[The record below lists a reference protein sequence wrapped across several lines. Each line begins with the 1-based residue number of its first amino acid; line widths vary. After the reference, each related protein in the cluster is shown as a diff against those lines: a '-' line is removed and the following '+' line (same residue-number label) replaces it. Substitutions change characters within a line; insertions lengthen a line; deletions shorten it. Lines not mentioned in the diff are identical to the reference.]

1 VHLTLER
8 VLAHP
13 SLTPGEPRVRAG
25 SAGLQRRV
33 RWIHSSEVIE
43 IASLLRGGE
52 LLLTGGEML
61 AGATPADQ
69 RRYVR
74 QLSERNVAGV
84 AIEVGRSLPD
94 VPAAVLNEADALG
107 FPVIELCGRVPF
119 VDVAEAVNA
128 ELVDESVTRL
138 RYGGELAHALSGILA
153 RGGDL
158 RALLELLGQR
168 TGMPV
173 ALFTSAGRLIS
184 AYPGGGD
191 APPADPPPPPLAA
204 TTSRIS
210 VRGAHAATLVFSP
223 GPDADLDL
231 LAIVS
236 ERASEAIGL
245 ALLRSHP
252 PSTRDF
258 AASELARAASLTP
271 QQRGRL
277 IHLGELIG
285 FDPEDPVVGVALVTA
300 ATSAGLPGLDDLLR
314 RHGRIAMD
322 TADTEVRAIVSLPD
336 RRGAAVHRKALV
348 AQLREWA
355 CDLDAVVVGVG
366 PVVPDLASVPTSM
379 EPAVSSVRHRSVYGP
394 GSVIDATAT
403 AIELLLG
410 TEDLRLRREQFVR
423 GQLAMLLSLRPGERD
438 TLMHTLE
445 VYLDSG
451 CSKTR
456 TAEVLHLQRQS
467 LYGRLERA
475 FGMIGGDPTG
485 TDRVLPLH
493 LALRLR
499 HGLQP
504 EADRPAR

>member
-1 VHLTLER
+1 MHLTLER
-8 VLAHP
+8 VLAHAA
-13 SLTPGEPRVRAG
+13 LAPGDPHVRAG
-25 SAGLQRRV
+25 VTGLQRRV

-61 AGATPADQ
+61 AGAPPPDQ

-74 QLSERNVAGV
+74 QLAERNVAGV
-84 AIEVGRSLPD
+84 AIEIGPSLPAL
-94 VPAAVLNEADALG
+94 PAAVLSEADSLG
-107 FPVIELCGRVPF
+107 FPVIELRRRVPF

-138 RYGGELAHALSGILA
+138 RYGGELAHDLSGILA

-158 RALLELLGQR
+158 RELLELLGQR
-168 TGMPV
+168 TGVPV

-184 AYPGGGD
+184 AFPGGDDD
-191 APPADPPPPPLAA
+191 APATDPPPPPLGA
-204 TTSRIS
+204 TSRIS

-223 GPDADLDL
+223 GPDTDLDL

-258 AASELARAASLTP
+258 AASELARTACRVP
-271 QQRGRL
+271 QERGRL
-277 IHLGELIG
+277 IHLGRLIG
-285 FDPEDPVVGVALVTA
+285 FDPEDPVVGVALATA

-322 TADTEVRAIVSLPD
+322 TADTEIRAVVSLPD
-336 RRGAAVHRKALV
+336 RRGAATHRTALV

-355 CDLDAVVVGVG
+355 RDLDAVVVGVG

-379 EPAVSSVRHRSVYGP
+379 EPAVSSVQQRSAYGP
-394 GSVIDATAT
+394 GSVVDATAT
-403 AIELLLG
+403 AIEMLLG
-410 TEDLRLRREQFVR
+410 TEDLRSRREQFVR
-423 GQLAMLLSLRPGERD
+423 GQLAMLLSLRPAERE

-499 HGLQP
+499 HGP
-504 EADRPAR
+504 

>member
-13 SLTPGEPRVRAG
+13 SLTPGAPCVRAG

-33 RWIHSSEVIE
+33 RWIHSSEVME

-52 LLLTGGEML
+52 LLLTGGGML
-61 AGATPADQ
+61 AAAPPPEQ

-74 QLSERNVAGV
+74 QLAERNVAGV
-84 AIEVGRSLPD
+84 AIETGPSLPA
-94 VPAAVLNEADALG
+94 VPAAVLDEAEALG
-107 FPVIELCGRVPF
+107 FPVVELCRRIPF

-158 RALLELLGQR
+158 RELLEVLGER
-168 TGMPV
+168 TAVPV
-173 ALFTSAGRLIS
+173 ALFTGAGRLIS
-184 AYPGGGD
+184 AYPDGD
-191 APPADPPPPPLAA
+191 AADPPPRPLAG

-210 VRGAHAATLVFSP
+210 VRGAHAATLVFWP
-223 GPDADLDL
+223 GPDTDLDL

-252 PSTRDF
+252 PSTRDL
-258 AASELARAASLTP
+258 AASELARTAYRVP
-271 QQRGRL
+271 QERGRL
-277 IHLGELIG
+277 VHLGQLIG
-285 FDPEDPVVGVALVTA
+285 FDPQDPVVAVALVTA

-322 TADTEVRAIVSLPD
+322 TSDTEIRAIVSLPD
-336 RRGAAVHRKALV
+336 RRGAATHRTALV
-348 AQLREWA
+348 AGLREWA
-355 CDLDAVVVGVG
+355 RTLDSVVVGVG

-379 EPAVSSVRHRSVYGP
+379 ELAVSSVQQRSAYGP
-394 GSVIDATAT
+394 GSVVDTTTTAV
-403 AIELLLG
+403 EMLLG
-410 TEDLRLRREQFVR
+410 AEELRPRRERFVH
-423 GQLAMLLSLRPGERD
+423 GQLAMLLSLRPGEGE

-475 FGMIGGDPTG
+475 FRMIGGDPTG

-499 HGLQP
+499 HGL
-504 EADRPAR
+504 

>member
-1 VHLTLER
+1 MHLTLER
-8 VLAHP
+8 VLAHAA
-13 SLTPGEPRVRAG
+13 LAPGDPHVRAG
-25 SAGLQRRV
+25 VTGLQRRV

-61 AGATPADQ
+61 AGAPPPDQ

-74 QLSERNVAGV
+74 QLAERNVAGV
-84 AIEVGRSLPD
+84 AIEIGPSLPAL
-94 VPAAVLNEADALG
+94 PAAVLSEADSLG
-107 FPVIELCGRVPF
+107 FPVIELRRRVPF

-138 RYGGELAHALSGILA
+138 RYGGELAHDLSGILA

-158 RALLELLGQR
+158 RELLELLGQR
-168 TGMPV
+168 TGVPV

-184 AYPGGGD
+184 AFPGGD
-191 APPADPPPPPLAA
+191 DEAPATDPPPPPLGA
-204 TTSRIS
+204 TSRIS

-223 GPDADLDL
+223 GPDTDLDL

-258 AASELARAASLTP
+258 AASELARTACRVP
-271 QQRGRL
+271 QERGRL
-277 IHLGELIG
+277 VHLGQLIG
-285 FDPEDPVVGVALVTA
+285 FDPEDPVVGVALATA

-322 TADTEVRAIVSLPD
+322 TADTEIRAVVSLPD
-336 RRGAAVHRKALV
+336 RRGAATHRTALV
-348 AQLREWA
+348 MQLREWA
-355 CDLDAVVVGVG
+355 RDLDAVVVGVG

-379 EPAVSSVRHRSVYGP
+379 EPAVSSVQQRSAYGP
-394 GSVIDATAT
+394 GSVVDATAA
-403 AIELLLG
+403 AIEMLLG
-410 TEDLRLRREQFVR
+410 TEDLRSRREQFVR
-423 GQLAMLLSLRPGERD
+423 GQLAMLLSLRPAEGE

-456 TAEVLHLQRQS
+456 SAEVLHLQRQS

-499 HGLQP
+499 HGP
-504 EADRPAR
+504 

>member
-13 SLTPGEPRVRAG
+13 SMTPGEPCVRAG
-25 SAGLQRRV
+25 SGGLQRRV

-61 AGATPADQ
+61 AAAAPPDQ

-84 AIEVGRSLPD
+84 AIETGPSLPA
-94 VPAAVLNEADALG
+94 VPAALLSEAEVLG
-107 FPVIELCGRVPF
+107 FPVVELRRRIPF
-119 VDVAEAVNA
+119 VDVAEAVNT
-128 ELVDESVTRL
+128 ELLDESVTRL
-138 RYGGELAHALSGILA
+138 RYGGELAHALSGVLA
-153 RGGDL
+153 AGGDL
-158 RALLELLGQR
+158 RALLELLGLR
-168 TGMPV
+168 TGVPV
-173 ALFTSAGRLIS
+173 ALFTSAGRLIG
-184 AYPGGGD
+184 AFPD
-191 APPADPPPPPLAA
+191 ADDAARADPAPAPLAG

-223 GPDADLDL
+223 GPDTDLDL
-231 LAIVS
+231 LAVVS
-236 ERASEAIGL
+236 ERAGEAIGL

-252 PSTRDF
+252 PSTRDL
-258 AASELARAASLTP
+258 AASELARTACRVP
-271 QQRGRL
+271 QERGRL
-277 IHLGELIG
+277 IHLGQLIG
-285 FDPEDPVVGVALVTA
+285 FDPEDPVVGVAAVTA
-300 ATSAGLPGLDDLLR
+300 AAGAGLPGLDDLLR
-314 RHGRIAMD
+314 RHGPIAMD
-322 TADTEVRAIVSLPD
+322 TVDTEVRAIVSLPD
-336 RRGAAVHRKALV
+336 RRGAATQRTALV
-348 AQLREWA
+348 AGLAEWA
-355 CDLDAVVVGVG
+355 RGLDSLVVGVG

-379 EPAVSSVRHRSVYGP
+379 ELAVSSVEQRSAYGP
-394 GSVIDATAT
+394 GSVVDATTT
-403 AIELLLG
+403 AVEMLLG

-423 GQLAMLLSLRPGERD
+423 GQLAMLLALRPGERE

-456 TAEVLHLQRQS
+456 TAELLHLQRQS

-475 FGMIGGDPTG
+475 FRVIGVDPTG
-485 TDRVLPLH
+485 TDRLLPLH

-499 HGLQP
+499 HGL
-504 EADRPAR
+504 

>member
-13 SLTPGEPRVRAG
+13 SLTPGAPCVRAG

-33 RWIHSSEVIE
+33 RWIHSSEVME

-52 LLLTGGEML
+52 LLLTGGGML
-61 AGATPADQ
+61 AAAPPPEQ

-74 QLSERNVAGV
+74 QLAERNVAGV
-84 AIEVGRSLPD
+84 AIETGPSLPA
-94 VPAAVLNEADALG
+94 VPAAVLDEAEALG
-107 FPVIELCGRVPF
+107 FPVVELCRRIPF

-158 RALLELLGQR
+158 RELLEVLGER
-168 TGMPV
+168 TAVPV

-184 AYPGGGD
+184 AYPDGD
-191 APPADPPPPPLAA
+191 AADPPPRPLAG

-210 VRGAHAATLVFSP
+210 VRGAHAATLVFWP
-223 GPDADLDL
+223 GPDTDLDL

-252 PSTRDF
+252 PSTRDL
-258 AASELARAASLTP
+258 AASELARTAYRVP
-271 QQRGRL
+271 QERGRL
-277 IHLGELIG
+277 VHLGQLIG
-285 FDPEDPVVGVALVTA
+285 FDPQDPVVAVALVTA

-322 TADTEVRAIVSLPD
+322 TSDTEIRAIVSLPD
-336 RRGAAVHRKALV
+336 RRGAATHRTALV
-348 AQLREWA
+348 AGLREWA
-355 CDLDAVVVGVG
+355 RTLDSVVVGVG

-379 EPAVSSVRHRSVYGP
+379 ELAVSSVQQRSAYGP
-394 GSVIDATAT
+394 GSVVDTTTTAV
-403 AIELLLG
+403 EMLLG
-410 TEDLRLRREQFVR
+410 AEDLRPRREQFVH
-423 GQLAMLLSLRPGERD
+423 GQLAMLLSLRPGEGE

-475 FGMIGGDPTG
+475 FRMIGGDPTG

-499 HGLQP
+499 HGL
-504 EADRPAR
+504 

>member
-1 VHLTLER
+1 MHLTLQR

-13 SLTPGEPRVRAG
+13 ALDPGEPCVCAG
-25 SAGLQRRV
+25 ATGLQRRV

-61 AGATPADQ
+61 AAATPADQ

-84 AIEVGRSLPD
+84 AIEIGSSLPA
-94 VPAAVLNEADALG
+94 VPPAVLSEAEALG
-107 FPVIELCGRVPF
+107 FPVIELRRRVPF

-158 RALLELLGQR
+158 RALLELLGRR
-168 TGMPV
+168 TGVPV

-184 AYPGGGD
+184 AFPGGDD
-191 APPADPPPPPLAA
+191 APAADPPPHPLAA

-223 GPDADLDL
+223 GPDTDLDL

-258 AASELARAASLTP
+258 AASELARTACRVP
-271 QQRGRL
+271 QERGRL
-277 IHLGELIG
+277 IHLGQLIG
-285 FDPEDPVVGVALVTA
+285 FDPDDPVVGVALVTA

-314 RHGRIAMD
+314 RHGRLAMD

-336 RRGAAVHRKALV
+336 RRGAATHRTALV
-348 AQLREWA
+348 AELREWA
-355 CDLDAVVVGVG
+355 RDLDAVVVGIG

-379 EPAVSSVRHRSVYGP
+379 ELAVASVQQRSAYGP
-394 GSVIDATAT
+394 GSVVDATT
-403 AIELLLG
+403 SAIEMLLG

-423 GQLAMLLSLRPGERD
+423 GQLSMLLSLRPGEGE

-467 LYGRLERA
+467 LYGRLDRA

-499 HGLQP
+499 HGL
-504 EADRPAR
+504 

>member
-1 VHLTLER
+1 MHLTLER

-13 SLTPGEPRVRAG
+13 SLIPGAPCVRAG
-25 SAGLQRRV
+25 TAGLQRRV
-33 RWIHSSEVIE
+33 RWIHSSEVLE

-52 LLLTGGEML
+52 LLLTGGGML
-61 AGATPADQ
+61 AAAPPPEQ

-74 QLSERNVAGV
+74 QLAERNVAGV
-84 AIEVGRSLPD
+84 AIETGPSLPT
-94 VPAAVLNEADALG
+94 VPATVLDEAEALG
-107 FPVIELCGRVPF
+107 FPVVELCRRIPF

-158 RALLELLGQR
+158 RELLELLGER
-168 TGMPV
+168 TAVPV

-184 AYPGGGD
+184 AYPDGD
-191 APPADPPPPPLAA
+191 TAADPPPPPLAG

-210 VRGAHAATLVFSP
+210 VRGSHAATLVFWP
-223 GPDADLDL
+223 GPDTDLDL

-236 ERASEAIGL
+236 ERAGEAIGL

-252 PSTRDF
+252 PSTRDL
-258 AASELARAASLTP
+258 AASELARTASRVP
-271 QQRGRL
+271 QERGRL
-277 IHLGELIG
+277 VHLGQLIG
-285 FDPEDPVVGVALVTA
+285 FDPLDPVVGVALVTA

-322 TADTEVRAIVSLPD
+322 TADTEIRAIVSLTD
-336 RRGAAVHRKALV
+336 RRGAATHRTALV
-348 AQLREWA
+348 AGLREWA
-355 CDLDAVVVGVG
+355 GTLDSVVVGVG
-366 PVVPDLASVPTSM
+366 PVVPDLTSVPTSM
-379 EPAVSSVRHRSVYGP
+379 ELAVSSVQQRSAYGS
-394 GSVIDATAT
+394 GVVVDTTTTAV
-403 AIELLLG
+403 EMLLG
-410 TEDLRLRREQFVR
+410 TEDLRSRREQFVR
-423 GQLAMLLSLRPGERD
+423 GQLAMLLSLRPGERE

-456 TAEVLHLQRQS
+456 TAELLHLQRQS

-475 FGMIGGDPTG
+475 FRMIGGDPTG
-485 TDRVLPLH
+485 TDRVLSLH

-499 HGLQP
+499 HGL
-504 EADRPAR
+504 

>member
-1 VHLTLER
+1 MTAGEPC
-8 VLAHP
+8 VLAGA
-13 SLTPGEPRVRAG
+13 SE
-25 SAGLQRRV
+25 LQRRV

-52 LLLTGGEML
+52 LLLTGGQML
-61 AGATPADQ
+61 AGATPPDQ

-74 QLSERNVAGV
+74 QLAERNVAGV
-84 AIEVGRSLPD
+84 AIETGTSLPA
-94 VPAAVLNEADALG
+94 VPEAVLREADALG
-107 FPVIELCGRVPF
+107 FPVIELRRRVPF

-128 ELVDESVTRL
+128 ELVNESVTRL
-138 RYGGELAHALSGILA
+138 RYSGELAHDLSSILA
-153 RGGDL
+153 QGGDV

-168 TGMPV
+168 TGVPV

-184 AYPGGGD
+184 AFPDGED
-191 APPADPPPPPLAA
+191 AGTADPPPPPLGGTA
-204 TTSRIS
+204 SRIS
-210 VRGAHAATLVFSP
+210 VRGAHAATLVFFP
-223 GPDADLDL
+223 GPDTDLDL
-231 LAIVS
+231 LGIVS

-252 PSTRDF
+252 PSTRDL
-258 AASELARAASLTP
+258 AASELARMASRVP
-271 QQRGRL
+271 QERGRL
-277 IHLGELIG
+277 VHLGQLIG
-285 FDPEDPVVGVALVTA
+285 FHPDDPVVGVALVTA

-314 RHGRIAMD
+314 HRGRIAMD

-336 RRGAAVHRKALV
+336 RRRAAIHRTAL
-348 AQLREWA
+348 LSELKEWA
-355 CDLDAVVVGVG
+355 GDLDAVVVGVG
-366 PVVPDLASVPTSM
+366 PVVPDLASVSTSM
-379 EPAVSSVRHRSVYGP
+379 ELAVWSVQGRSAYGP
-394 GSVIDATAT
+394 GEVVDATTT

-410 TEDLRLRREQFVR
+410 TDDLRLRREQFVH
-423 GQLAMLLSLRPGERD
+423 GQLAMLLSLRPAERE

-456 TAEVLHLQRQS
+456 TAGILHLQRQS

-499 HGLQP
+499 HGL
-504 EADRPAR
+504 

>member
-1 VHLTLER
+1 MHLTLER
-8 VLAHP
+8 VLAHAA
-13 SLTPGEPRVRAG
+13 LAPGDPHVRAG
-25 SAGLQRRV
+25 VTGLQRRV

-61 AGATPADQ
+61 AGAPPPDQ

-74 QLSERNVAGV
+74 QLAERNVAGV
-84 AIEVGRSLPD
+84 AIEIGPSLPAL
-94 VPAAVLNEADALG
+94 PAAVLSEADSLG
-107 FPVIELCGRVPF
+107 FPVIELRRRVPF

-138 RYGGELAHALSGILA
+138 RYGGELAHDLSGVLA

-158 RALLELLGQR
+158 RELLELLGQR
-168 TGMPV
+168 TGVPV

-184 AYPGGGD
+184 AFPGGD
-191 APPADPPPPPLAA
+191 DEAPATDPPPPPLGA
-204 TTSRIS
+204 TSRIS

-223 GPDADLDL
+223 GPDTDLDL

-258 AASELARAASLTP
+258 AASELARTACRVP
-271 QQRGRL
+271 QERGRL
-277 IHLGELIG
+277 IHLGRLIG
-285 FDPEDPVVGVALVTA
+285 FDPEDPVVGVALATA

-322 TADTEVRAIVSLPD
+322 TADTEIRAIVSLPD
-336 RRGAAVHRKALV
+336 RRGAATHRTALV
-348 AQLREWA
+348 VQLREWA
-355 CDLDAVVVGVG
+355 RDLDAVVVGVG

-379 EPAVSSVRHRSVYGP
+379 EPAVSSVQQRSAYGP
-394 GSVIDATAT
+394 GSVVDATAA
-403 AIELLLG
+403 AIEMLLG
-410 TEDLRLRREQFVR
+410 TEDLRSRREQFVR
-423 GQLAMLLSLRPGERD
+423 GQLAMLLSLRPAEGE

-499 HGLQP
+499 HGP
-504 EADRPAR
+504 